1 MVQAKPRGVRYGNMW
16 PPHDTEE
23 SVLGT
28 DRHQT
33 TITNLR
39 WGVNE
44 AAHVGLPD
52 GHPVPWQALSQIAL
66 LGCLRADGSPFRV
79 YPDIFVY
86 PRPIDPGRGSLTIHV
101 DGPPVLLVEVLSEAI
116 YEVGLDLEHGKGYSY
131 ARAGIAEYLT
141 IDHTR
146 RFLPEG
152 IRAWRLVDGVYQPW
166 LPDGDTRDSGSGRW
180 QSQQIP
186 IAIGLED
193 DWATVYRRDG
203 DRILREGQVEAEHAR
218 LRAEVERLRRLL
230 GEHQG

>member
-1 MVQAKPRGVRYGNMW
+1 MVQTRPLTAPPGYTW

-44 AAHVGLPD
+44 AAHVGLLP
-52 GHPVPWQALSQIAL
+52 GQPVPWQALSQIAL
-66 LGCLRADGSPFRV
+66 LGCLRADGSPYRV

-86 PRPIDPGRGSLTIHV
+86 PHPIDPGRGSLTIQV
-101 DGPPVLLVEVLSEAI
+101 DGPPVLLIEVLSEAT
-116 YEVGLDLEHGKGYSY
+116 YEVDLDLQHGKGYSY

-141 IDHTR
+141 LDHTR

-152 IRAWRLVDGVYQPW
+152 IRAWRLVEGRYQPW
-166 LPDGDTRDSGSGRW
+166 LPDTNGRW
-180 QSQQIP
+180 QSQQVAV
-186 IAIGLED
+186 AIGLED
-193 DWATVYRRDG
+193 DWATVYGRDG
-203 DRILREGQVEAEHAR
+203 HRILREGQVETEHAR
-218 LRAEVERLRRLL
+218 LRAEVEYLRRLL
-230 GEHQG
+230 EERRR